1 MVVSDTNFTSISLLP
16 FLYNHREPNSL
27 ALFLAL
33 DLDINNNKPI
43 SFVCV
48 CVCVCVSS
56 AVWLMRTIG
65 WANQNAVSLHKAHP
79 PSAWLAW
86 PEAPPPSPPHSAPV
100 STGPQKK
107 PLDKPAR
114 SYSLLADT
122 KQKAVR
128 FTLEVRTKREAVTG
142 WLKP

>member
-48 CVCVCVSS
+48 CVCVCV
-56 AVWLMRTIG
+56 LCG
-65 WANQNAVSLHKAHP
+65 LAHEDHRVGQP
-79 PSAWLAW
+79 KCGVTPQ
-86 PEAPPPSPPHSAPV
+86 SPPAQRV
-100 STGPQKK
+100 AGLAGGPTTVTT
-107 PLDKPAR
+107 
-114 SYSLLADT
+114 SL
-122 KQKAVR
+122 
-128 FTLEVRTKREAVTG
+128 G
-142 WLKP
+142 PC